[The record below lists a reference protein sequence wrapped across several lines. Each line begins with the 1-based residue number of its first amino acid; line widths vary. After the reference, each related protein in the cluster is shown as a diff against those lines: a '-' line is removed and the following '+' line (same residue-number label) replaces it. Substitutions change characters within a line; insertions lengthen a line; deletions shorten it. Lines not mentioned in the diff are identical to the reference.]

1 MTYGLH
7 LVLNIQ
13 APQAY
18 SKIQSTHKSVQ
29 LLLLST
35 FAPARH
41 PFGLL
46 PLPNLAREAFFG
58 ATLALLAIATYLP
71 PPDANISIVTST
83 SSYLGTIGPAMHRR
97 ERLKLSMSRL
107 CNIAPKNCKCASYT
121 SEQDVEELMSTQ
133 ECRHSKIMLSTRSGT
148 QAVER

>member
-29 LLLLST
+29 LLLST

-58 ATLALLAIATYLP
+58 ATLALLAIASSYLP

-83 SSYLGTIGPAMHRR
+83 SSYLGTIGPVQGR
-97 ERLKLSMSRL
+97 EH
-107 CNIAPKNCKCASYT
+107 
-121 SEQDVEELMSTQ
+121 Q
-133 ECRHSKIMLSTRSGT
+133 
-148 QAVER
+148 

>member
-29 LLLLST
+29 LLLST

-58 ATLALLAIATYLP
+58 ATLALLAIASSYLP
-71 PPDANISIVTST
+71 PPDANISIVTS
-83 SSYLGTIGPAMHRR
+83 SYLGTIGPVQGR
-97 ERLKLSMSRL
+97 EH
-107 CNIAPKNCKCASYT
+107 
-121 SEQDVEELMSTQ
+121 Q
-133 ECRHSKIMLSTRSGT
+133 
-148 QAVER
+148 